1 MLSDEAIKLKK
12 RYSKLGGLVSAFAY
26 DPNNVSK
33 LKVWGQRLNFNMITG
48 LQPKAKNCQKE
59 ILKLNGIETWK
70 VTTPNSD
77 PNKAILY
84 FHGGAYIVGGPKG
97 YYSIAS
103 HLADIT
109 GTTVYVPDYRLAP
122 EHYFPAQLED
132 GVKAY
137 EALLKDENY
146 KSNQVAIGG
155 DSAGGNLSLVTILKL
170 KELGIDLPA
179 AVMCISPW
187 ADPAA
192 TGDTYT
198 EEMADKDL
206 LLGPIMK
213 KQWAKYK
220 HDGFG
225 GYYIKDDDM
234 DPNNPYISPIHGDF
248 TGCPPT
254 MIQVGGDECLLS
266 DSKSL
271 KIAFENSNCEYE
283 YYEWEG
289 MWHVFHIEAKLPET
303 TKSFEMFGEFLNK
316 HMKVKV

>member
-1 MLSDEAIKLKK
+1 MLSDKAIKLKK

-26 DPNNVSK
+26 DPDNVSK
-33 LKVWGQRLNFNMITG
+33 LKVWGQRLNFDMITG

-59 ILKLNGIETWK
+59 IITLNGIETWK

-122 EHYFPAQLED
+122 EDYYPAQLED

-137 EALLKDENY
+137 KALLSDENF
-146 KSNQVAIGG
+146 KSSQVAIGG
-155 DSAGGNLSLVTILKL
+155 DAAGGNLSLVTVLKL
-170 KELGIDLPA
+170 KELGEELPA
-179 AVMCISPW
+179 AVICISPW
-187 ADPAA
+187 TDPAA

-198 EEMADKDL
+198 VEMADKDL

-213 KQWAKYK
+213 KQWDKYD

-225 GYYIKDDDM
+225 GYYVKNEDM
-234 DPNNPYISPIHGDF
+234 DAKNPYIAPIHGDF

-254 MIQVGGDECLLS
+254 MIQVGSDECLLS
-266 DSKSL
+266 DSRSMIKAL
-271 KIAFENSNCEYE
+271 ENSNCENE

-289 MWHVFHIEAKLPET
+289 MWHVFHIEVKLPET